1 MVGESLVKQELREQE
16 ALKLLVVVQRY
27 GFDVNGGAE
36 QHARWLSEGL
46 SLIGHEV
53 HVLTTCARDYTT
65 WANHYQPGVEDI
77 NGVTVHR
84 VLVDKERSPEEFNS
98 FSSTLDWENYS
109 HSQSDE
115 QKWLRLQ
122 GPLSSRLGEWLK
134 SNGFKYDVVIPFTYL
149 YRSAHQV
156 LTHMHERVPIVM
168 HATAHHEK
176 EFYLP
181 TIQKLLKRV
190 DHFLCSTPEEARL
203 LQSCGSPAKVTSVVG
218 IGVPPRKK
226 VKSADYLKKLG
237 VEGKRFILI
246 LGRVDGSKGVIDARK
261 DVDHYRKLSGDDI
274 HLVVAGQNV
283 SELESNDLTTFTG
296 FVSDEE
302 VTALLDQ
309 AECLIQPSP
318 AESFSLVLCEAWAL
332 GTPTLANALS
342 EVLAGQTFRSKG
354 GLTYSD
360 QSEFCRNLETLLS
373 GDNARACDLD
383 SAANYVHTMFN
394 PEVVIERIDRV
405 LRRVARTSTA

>member
-1 MVGESLVKQELREQE
+1 MNHEVKAHK

-27 GFDVNGGAE
+27 GVDVNGGAE

-46 SLIGHEV
+46 SVIGHEV

-65 WANHYQPGVEDI
+65 WANHYQAGVEHV
-77 NGVTVHR
+77 NGITVHR
-84 VLVDKERSPEEFNS
+84 ELVDEERSIEAFNS
-98 FSSTLDWENYS
+98 FSSTLDWEHYN
-109 HSQSDE
+109 HSRSDE

-122 GPLSSRLGEWLK
+122 GPLSSGLGEWLK
-134 SNGFKYDVVIPFTYL
+134 TNGPKYDVVIPFTYL
-149 YRSAHQV
+149 YRSAHEV
-156 LTHMHERVPIVM
+156 LAHMHERTPIVM

-181 TIQKLLKRV
+181 TIQELLKKV

-203 LQSCGSPAKVTSVVG
+203 LQSCGKPARVTSVVG
-218 IGVPPRKK
+218 IGVPPRRK
-226 VKSADYLKKLG
+226 VNSVDRLNELG
-237 VEGKRFILI
+237 LRGKRFILI
-246 LGRVDGSKGVIDARK
+246 LGRVDGSKGVVSALDY
-261 DVDHYRKLSGDDI
+261 VDHYRKLTGDQI

-283 SELESNDLTTFTG
+283 AELESNDSTTFTG
-296 FVSDEE
+296 YVSDDE

-332 GTPTLANALS
+332 GTPSLANKSS
-342 EVLAGQTFRSKG
+342 EALAGQTFRSQG
-354 GLTYSD
+354 GLTYSS
-360 QSEFCRNLETLLS
+360 QKEFCRNLKTLLS
-373 GDNARACDLD
+373 EDKALVCDLD
-383 SAANYVHTMFN
+383 SAANYVQTMFN

-405 LRRVARTSTA
+405 LQRVVKTSTT